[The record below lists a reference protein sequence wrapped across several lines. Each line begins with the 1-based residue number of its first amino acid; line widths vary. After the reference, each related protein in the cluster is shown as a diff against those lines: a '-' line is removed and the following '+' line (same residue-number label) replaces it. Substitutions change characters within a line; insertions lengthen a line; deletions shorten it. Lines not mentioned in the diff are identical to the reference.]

1 MDMPLKR
8 DPLWATSKHGRKSPR
23 PRRPQKQRLQSPS
36 PKGSRWPT
44 GPRSKELG
52 APMECPTTALSW
64 ASPHPDLA
72 RAAAAL
78 EAISPGQGHGI
89 LGPDFTQDH
98 HPWTAA
104 AHPTTNPHT
113 FSPSLTRCW
122 PVCSPSYKME
132 LESTAQPTSLGSREL
147 RGVMA
152 GFPRSFSLG
161 SFVQESKV
169 MTWLG
174 KSSQTRG

>member
-8 DPLWATSKHGRKSPR
+8 DPLWATSNHGRKSPR
-23 PRRPQKQRLQSPS
+23 PRRPQRQRLRSRV
-36 PKGSRWPT
+36 PKTASGPLPPGLRSSGLQWSVPPQPCPGHLPT
-44 GPRSKELG
+44 WG
-52 APMECPTTALSW
+52 
-64 ASPHPDLA
+64 LA
-72 RAAAAL
+72 RA
-78 EAISPGQGHGI
+78 GQ
-89 LGPDFTQDH
+89 
-98 HPWTAA
+98 
-104 AHPTTNPHT
+104 PTTKPHT

-152 GFPRSFSLG
+152 GFPRSFSSG